1 MMTRSLLVALA
12 AGGFVAFAG
21 PSTPAVAAPVPVLA
35 PPDGVS
41 LVQEAGYYKRRWRY
55 RDPSE
60 GPCLLPLLPI
70 EGILY

>member
-35 PPDGVS
+35 PPDEVS
-41 LVQEAGYYKRRWRY
+41 LVQEAGITSGAGVTATRMCARR
-55 RDPSE
+55 
-60 GPCLLPLLPI
+60 
-70 EGILY
+70 